1 MTGGRRRS
9 LLDRRGASVGS
20 WRSVGRWC
28 VVALLSPSVALA
40 SAPRPRRT
48 PEQPPALPEADADGG
63 GAGSKGAGKAAP
75 EGGGAPKESA
85 AGSGSER
92 AASPEGAGREATA
105 PAGPGEAPGR
115 PGEPGSGVPLDRPLH
130 APDQNR
136 LRAPLPIRPRSPKE
150 AQALREVEVL
160 SVRFARGAEEFE
172 STVADLMVIGHVQ
185 GRRAMRARYERA
197 IDEHSAKARK
207 LRAQAIVRYQ
217 RFLELHPDDPTWTPE
232 ILFRYAELEFE
243 AANERFIRQEEAYE
257 KALEAYQER
266 LKEDPEAEAPVPPQP
281 AYDKP
286 IGLFAQVVE
295 RFPNYAFGD
304 AALYMLGTLLS
315 EQEDFDRARLAYLSL
330 ACKNKFDPPDLA
342 EEFPTVKAY
351 EPGDYE
357 ACTPWKEGSKY
368 VAEAWL
374 RIGEMHYDFDEL
386 DAALA
391 AYTLVAADPEG
402 DLYDEA
408 LIRLGWTEYLMARF
422 ADAAKT
428 LDKFVRYADER
439 REKGDLEGAVQL
451 RDEALKY
458 IAKIYAEEDWNQDGR
473 RDRVSGL
480 DRLNRDYADRKDEPH
495 VPEIY
500 SALGDLY
507 AYQTDYQLAIEI
519 WELAL
524 RTWPLAPTAPQIQLK
539 VLQAYT
545 MLQDEE
551 GAMRARDRL
560 ATSYLRGTK
569 WYYAN
574 EHDPDVIEAAQKLA
588 EEALVATALDHHQ
601 RAQQLRSSGDPLAR
615 EEYAI
620 AAKAYAAYLERF
632 PDSESSYQY
641 RYNYAEA
648 LFYSEQFQA
657 AAIQYEEVRDSNL
670 DNRLQV
676 DAALG
681 AVAAWEAYVE
691 KEVAEGRLPWPDLP
705 KKGMKGPFEPKDI
718 PEPILALQRAY
729 DRYLEVEPDGEDAAT
744 FAYLSGEIS
753 QRFLHFKDAEKRL
766 SRVLEEHC
774 DENVAINA
782 GKLIIDGYVAREDL
796 ANTQAWT
803 EKLMAMGCGE
813 GEEGTKFAGELK
825 SLKHA
830 VRFQEAMMLYEAG
843 QYEAAAD
850 RFVALVD
857 EVPDDP
863 QADRALNNAAVAYE
877 KIGRFASASKTYQ
890 RIYTDYP
897 DSEFAD
903 DALLRSGFN
912 HIRFFEF
919 SQAIELYLVLAEDP
933 RYKDSEFREIAL
945 WNAADL
951 ADNLQKYKKSASLF
965 RKFAAKTDDAEKAAE
980 ALFRAAEVTA
990 KTGSSGATIKA
1001 FRDFIKKYKN
1011 DPEQAPRVLEAYL
1024 RIGHTYDG
1032 LKKRSKAKKAY
1043 KMVVD
1048 LFAARGL
1055 QPATDPAD
1063 FAAEAQFQLAE
1074 YVMND
1079 YLRVRLKSTGKRLEK
1094 ETKALLDKMV
1104 AAAKAYTAVA
1114 AYRRADWALAATY
1127 KTGFAFE
1134 QTAIKLREAPVP
1146 KSLKPYSEAW
1156 FAYQDIVAAAASQ
1169 FEAKAI
1175 SFYEMTLAR
1184 AKEYNIANE
1193 WTRAATERLN
1203 IYKPEEYPLLREPAV
1218 ALELEAPAP

>member
-1 MTGGRRRS
+1 MGRR
-9 LLDRRGASVGS
+9 
-20 WRSVGRWC
+20 
-28 VVALLSPSVALA
+28 VVVIAPVVVALA
-40 SAPRPRRT
+40 SAPVRGAPRSPAGGGTSSAPRL
-48 PEQPPALPEADADGG
+48 PPATPSPAQSDGT
-63 GAGSKGAGKAAP
+63 KP
-75 EGGGAPKESA
+75 DPGAPKDPEQKASA
-85 AGSGSER
+85 PPNRPADQ
-92 AASPEGAGREATA
+92 ASSARGPAQAQEGT
-105 PAGPGEAPGR
+105 GR
-115 PGEPGSGVPLDRPLH
+115 PGEPGSGVVLDRPLH
-130 APDQNR
+130 PPDASK
-136 LRAPLPIRPRSPKE
+136 LRAPLPVRPRSPAE
-150 AQALREVEVL
+150 AAALRDLEVL
-160 SVRFARGAEEFE
+160 SIRYGRAAKEFE
-172 STVADLMVIGHVQ
+172 STVADLMVIGYVQ
-185 GRRAMRARYERA
+185 GRRAMHARYKRE
-197 IDEHSAKARK
+197 IDEHAAKARK

-266 LKEDPEAEAPVPPQP
+266 LEKDPNAEAPVAPSPE
-281 AYDKP
+281 YDKA
-286 IGLFAQVVE
+286 ISLFGQVIE

-304 AALYMLGTLLS
+304 AALYMLATLLS
-315 EQEDFDRARLAYLSL
+315 EQEDFDKARLAYLAL
-330 ACKNKFDPPDLA
+330 ACKNKFTPPDLS
-342 EEFPTVKAY
+342 EEFPTIKAY

-357 ACTPWKEGSKY
+357 GCAPWKEGSKY

-386 DAALA
+386 DAAHA
-391 AYTLVAADPEG
+391 AYAIVAADPRG

-408 LIRLGWTEYLMARF
+408 LIRLGWTQYLMARF
-422 ADAAKT
+422 ATAAET
-428 LDKFVRYADER
+428 LDTFVRYADER
-439 REKGDLEGAVQL
+439 RKQGDEEGAIQL
-451 RDEALKY
+451 RDEAVKY
-458 IAKIYAEEDWNQDGR
+458 IAKIYAEDDWDQDGR
-473 RDRVSGL
+473 PDRVTGLARL
-480 DRLNRDYADRKDEPH
+480 DRDYGARKDEPH

-500 SALGDLY
+500 AALGDLY
-507 AYQTDYQLAIEI
+507 AYQTDYQLAIEL
-519 WELAL
+519 WELTL
-524 RTWPLAPTAPQIQLK
+524 RRWPLAPTAPQIQLK
-539 VLQAYT
+539 ILQAYT
-545 MLQDEE
+545 MLQDAD

-560 ATSYLRGTK
+560 ATNYLRGTK

-601 RAQQLRSSGDPLAR
+601 RAQQLKASGDPLAK

-641 RYNYAEA
+641 RFNYAEA
-648 LFYSEQFQA
+648 LFYSDQLQA

-681 AVAAWEAYVE
+681 AVAAWEAYVRA
-691 KEVAEGRLPWPDLP
+691 EVDAGRLPWPDLP
-705 KKGMKGPFEPKDI
+705 KKGTKGPFEPMDI
-718 PEPILALQRAY
+718 PEPIQKLQAAY
-729 DRYLEVEPDGEDAAT
+729 GRYLDIDPDGEDAAT

-753 QRFLHFKDAEKRL
+753 QRFRHFDEAERRL
-766 SRVLEEHC
+766 LLVLEQHC

-782 GKLIIDGYVAREDL
+782 GKVIIDGYVAREDL
-796 ANTQAWT
+796 AKTQEWT

-877 KIGRFASASKTYQ
+877 KIGRFASASQTYR
-890 RIYTDYP
+890 RIFTDYP

-919 SQAIELYLVLAEDP
+919 EKAIELYLVLAEDP
-933 RYKDSEFREIAL
+933 RYKDSEYREIAL

-951 ADNLQKYKKSASLF
+951 ADNLQNYDKAAALF
-965 RKFAAKTDDAEKAAE
+965 RKFAAKTSDQEKAAE
-980 ALFRAAEVTA
+980 AIFRAAETTA
-990 KTGSSGATIKA
+990 KTGKAGPTIKA
-1001 FRDFIKKYKN
+1001 FRDFLKRYES
-1011 DPEQAPRVLEAYL
+1011 DPAQVGRALEAHL
-1024 RIGHTYDG
+1024 RIGHTYDALG
-1032 LKKRSKAKKAY
+1032 KRSKAKKAY
-1043 KMVVD
+1043 KRVVD

-1055 QPATDPAD
+1055 QPATEPAD
-1063 FAAEAQFQLAE
+1063 YAAEAQFQLAE

-1079 YLRVRLKSTGKRLEK
+1079 YLRVKLKSTGKRLER
-1094 ETKALLDKMV
+1094 ETKKLLDKMV
-1104 AAAKAYTAVA
+1104 AAAQAYTAVA
-1114 AYRRADWALAATY
+1114 RYKRADWALAATY

-1146 KSLKPYSEAW
+1146 KSLKPYSEPW

-1175 SFYEMTLAR
+1175 SFYELTLKQ

-1218 ALELEAPAP
+1218 ALELEARAP